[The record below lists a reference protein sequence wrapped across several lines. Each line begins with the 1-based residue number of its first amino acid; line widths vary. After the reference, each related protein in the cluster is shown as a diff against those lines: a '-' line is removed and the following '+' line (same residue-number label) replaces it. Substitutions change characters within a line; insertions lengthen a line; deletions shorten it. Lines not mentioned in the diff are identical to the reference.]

1 MFLESAD
8 LWKNTIGLSFV
19 LQLPCTQSGSPDIWL
34 KQEGIYI
41 LNMPRTWHQNCVNA
55 ASGNSD
61 PLTDEQIDFLHMAL
75 NRSVG
80 VVNFNMHFLCRFC
93 KCAIRRL
100 EKTLSMCHNW
110 SGNLPV
116 SHLCFLL
123 SVLPTLIL
131 SYFCFCRDR
140 KDTPVH
146 LDFLEKQ
153 YVFSAVYAFLNS
165 CSCYFTYMLLTLD
178 WQSFL
183 FTYIMR

>member
-8 LWKNTIGLSFV
+8 LWKKHNRV
-19 LQLPCTQSGSPDIWL
+19 VLPCTQSGSPDIWL

-41 LNMPRTWHQNCVNA
+41 LNMPRTWHQNSVNA

-61 PLTDEQIDFLHMAL
+61 PLTEEQIDFLHMAL

-80 VVNFNMHFLCRFC
+80 VVNFNMHLLCRFC
-93 KCAIRRL
+93 KFAIL
-100 EKTLSMCHNW
+100 EKTLSMCWN
-110 SGNLPV
+110 GNLFV

-146 LDFLEKQ
+146 LDFLERQ
-153 YVFSAVYAFLNS
+153 YVFFCSLCMLKLLFL
-165 CSCYFTYMLLTLD
+165 
-178 WQSFL
+178 
-183 FTYIMR
+183 